1 MPAFSEEL
9 MKDKSPQD
17 FVRLIWINKA
27 NQQHESVFQRHKAER
42 MARKIKK
49 SVQEVRIEEL

>member
-1 MPAFSEEL
+1 

-27 NQQHESVFQRHKAER
+27 NQQHIFQRHKAER
-42 MARKIKK
+42 MIRKIKK